1 MGKDG
6 FRSGFN
12 SPRPAQEAFRF
23 LKDPKNWWTGLF
35 GEMIEGKSDAIGD
48 LFSFKAGDGMH
59 ESHQE
64 LIELVPEKI
73 IAWRVTKSHLS
84 FLQNP
89 NEWEGTT
96 IRLGIGRENGQAR
109 VSFTHEGLVP
119 EIECFGSCAAAW
131 EQYMENLRKRLD

>member
-1 MGKDG
+1 L
-6 FRSGFN
+6 
-12 SPRPAQEAFRF
+12 AIYF
-23 LKDPKNWWTGLF
+23 LSKPVT
-35 GEMIEGKSDAIGD
+35 A
-48 LFSFKAGDGMH
+48 MH

-109 VSFTHEGLVP
+109 VAVTHEGLVP
-119 EIECFGSCAAAW
+119 EIECFWDCAAAW